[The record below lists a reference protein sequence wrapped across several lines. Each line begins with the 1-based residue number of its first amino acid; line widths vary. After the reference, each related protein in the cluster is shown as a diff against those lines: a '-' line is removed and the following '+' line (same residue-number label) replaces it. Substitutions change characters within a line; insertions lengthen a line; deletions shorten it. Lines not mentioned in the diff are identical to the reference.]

1 VKQKQGAMTGRSVIR
16 GKRLQFKQLN
26 SVLACAASLVLTGVP
41 PVVCES
47 VLDEVVYSFRK
58 SIVRMIG

>member
-1 VKQKQGAMTGRSVIR
+1 MKRRDGSR
-16 GKRLQFKQLN
+16 GKRLHLKKLN

-47 VLDEVVYSFRK
+47 VLDEVYCTVRK
-58 SIVRMIG
+58 SIDRRR

>member
-1 VKQKQGAMTGRSVIR
+1 MTGRSVIR

-47 VLDEVVYSFRK
+47 VLDEVVHSFRK